1 MAVRQRVQRPWVDL
15 GQDGLHNSAMNSMAK
30 LYRDSRRA
38 AAWGIALG
46 LGLGLAKF
54 VGGFFGHSLALVSD
68 AVHSLVD
75 AAIAGALMGALLVAE
90 RPADPEH
97 PYGHGRMELVAGAGV
112 ALVLLFLA
120 AGIAWEAIVTFHEP
134 HRTPHT
140 YTLVIA
146 ACGAL
151 VQEGLYRYASRV
163 ARQSGSGALT
173 ATAWDSRLDALGGLV
188 VLLGVSLSKWGGPSL
203 QWADR
208 AAALGI
214 AATVMWIGGRLL
226 RENINDLMDRQAPP
240 EILAEVR
247 RAASSVPGVRGVETL
262 RVRKA
267 GLDHFV
273 DIHIEVAPDLTVEVG
288 HGIAHAVKD
297 RIRDHVAAVR
307 DVLVHVEPHS
317 RSFVVSTD
325 ADARRGAG

>member
-1 MAVRQRVQRPWVDL
+1 M
-15 GQDGLHNSAMNSMAK
+15 
-30 LYRDSRRA
+30 
-38 AAWGIALG
+38 WGIALS

-54 VGGFFGHSLALVSD
+54 AGGVAGHSLALVSD

-75 AAIAGALMGALLVAE
+75 AAIAGALVGALVVAE

-97 PYGHGRMELVAGAGV
+97 PYGHGRLEALAGSGL

-120 AGIAWEAIVTFHEP
+120 AGIAWEAIATLAEGRP
-134 HRTPHT
+134 PPET

-151 VQEGLYRYASRV
+151 FQEGFHRYASRV

-173 ATAWDSRLDALGGLV
+173 ATAWDYRLDALGGLAV
-188 VLLGVSLSKWGGPSL
+188 VLGVSLSKWGGPSW

-208 AAALGI
+208 VAALGI
-214 AATVMWIGGRLL
+214 AATVLFIGGRLL
-226 RENINDLMDRQAPP
+226 RDNTSDLMDRQAPP
-240 EILAEVR
+240 EILEGVR
-247 RAASSVPGVRGVETL
+247 RAASTVTGVLGVETL
-262 RVRKA
+262 RVRKS
-267 GLDHFV
+267 GLEYFV

-297 RIRDHVAAVR
+297 RIRDQVAAIR
-307 DVLVHVEPHS
+307 DVLVHVEPHTRIPKPS
-317 RSFVVSTD
+317 S
-325 ADARRGAG
+325 

>member
-1 MAVRQRVQRPWVDL
+1 
-15 GQDGLHNSAMNSMAK
+15 MNSTAN

-38 AAWGIALG
+38 AAWGIALS

-97 PYGHGRMELVAGAGV
+97 PYGHGRLEAVAGAGL

-120 AGIAWEAIVTFHEP
+120 AGIAWEAIATLAERRP
-134 HRTPHT
+134 PPET

-151 VQEGLYRYASRV
+151 FQERFHRYASRI
-163 ARQSGSGALT
+163 ARQSGSGALM
-173 ATAWDSRLDALGGLV
+173 ATTWDYRLDALGGLAV
-188 VLLGVSLSKWGGPSL
+188 VLGVSLSKWGGPSW

-208 AAALGI
+208 VAALGI
-214 AATVMWIGGRLL
+214 AATVLFIGGRLL
-226 RENINDLMDRQAPP
+226 RDNTSDLMDRQAPP
-240 EILAEVR
+240 EILEGVR
-247 RAASSVPGVRGVETL
+247 RAASTVTGVLGVETL
-262 RVRKA
+262 RVRKS
-267 GLDHFV
+267 GLEYFV

-297 RIRDHVAAVR
+297 RIRDQVAAIR
-307 DVLVHVEPHS
+307 DVLVHVEPHTRIPKPS
-317 RSFVVSTD
+317 S
-325 ADARRGAG
+325 